1 MRIFNKT
8 FHTILGDNT
17 TLMNAAGTVRTK
29 KEQLG
34 QGDPGLGINISVAL
48 KHSRLTSTSL
58 GAVTIRQSVN
68 RPNEKFPKKNFQKMT

>member
-34 QGDPGLGINISVAL
+34 QGDPGLGINIFVAL

-58 GAVTIRQSVN
+58 GAVTMRQSIN
-68 RPNEKFPKKNFQKMT
+68 SPNEKCQKREKNEF